1 MGTQSAREVGGTAQ
15 GETAPSSGGGRGY
28 GVRHLARGERAS
40 LVVLGPEGLLIGR
53 TKAPRL
59 VEVSALQAEVPHAAS
74 ALAAAQEAA
83 DLFAQAS
90 LSDATWANYRSHW
103 ADWQAWYN
111 G

>member
-1 MGTQSAREVGGTAQ
+1 
-15 GETAPSSGGGRGY
+15 
-28 GVRHLARGERAS
+28 
-40 LVVLGPEGLLIGR
+40 
-53 TKAPRL
+53 
-59 VEVSALQAEVPHAAS
+59 VPHAAS